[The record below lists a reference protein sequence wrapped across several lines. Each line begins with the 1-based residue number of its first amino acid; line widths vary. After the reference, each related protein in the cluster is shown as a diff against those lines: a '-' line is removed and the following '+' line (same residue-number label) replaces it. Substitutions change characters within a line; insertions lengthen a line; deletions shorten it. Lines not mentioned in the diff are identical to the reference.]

1 MFGNVYRFL
10 ACFIGSTPEATC
22 RGALQ
27 RYNRSLH
34 GVYLSRKTVIPCVGD
49 NRLVHRPASTQTVVL
64 QLFLRGAGGS
74 CQVPAGNRQK
84 WLKADNMVG
93 EDSDEEEDVPHNSTL

>member
-22 RGALQ
+22 GDALQ

-34 GVYLSRKTVIPCVGD
+34 GVYLSSKSGFPGVGD
-49 NRLVHRPASTQTVVL
+49 DGLVRRPASTQTVVL

-84 WLKADNMVG
+84 WPKADNMVG
-93 EDSDEEEDVPHNSTL
+93 EDSDEEQDVPHNSTR